1 METKAPYMVGKA
13 SGLIDPQDSKSNV
26 KTVDTAPLTY
36 MLVNAVKELAEQNRQ
51 LKKELASIK
60 AALAGAKS
68 P

>member
-1 METKAPYMVGKA
+1 
-13 SGLIDPQDSKSNV
+13 
-26 KTVDTAPLTY
+26 